1 LFQEYDVRVKTTQGA
16 DKMKKFM
23 TSFAAIAAAFSA
35 QHAEAISASTIQGD
49 VATTANAV
57 GQTASTNI
65 SVTDKA
71 GDAFAFTLK
80 RSGDTGNLMAYHESH
95 SSHASHSSHYSSR

>member
-1 LFQEYDVRVKTTQGA
+1 
-16 DKMKKFM
+16 MKKFM
-23 TSFAAIAAAFSA
+23 TSFATIAAAFSA
-35 QHAEAISASTIQGD
+35 QHAEAIPSSTIQGEAAP
-49 VATTANAV
+49 VTTANAT
-57 GQTASTNI
+57 GQAASKNI

-80 RSGDTGNLMAYHESH
+80 RSNDTGRLMAFHESH